1 MRGRLGT
8 PLLVAAPALT
18 LAVAGLFH
26 PHHLGYDT
34 AARWFG
40 LHVAGLVVFPLVG
53 LALARLVRGRRD
65 PLAWVTRVAAYG
77 YATFYSA
84 LDVISGIAAGYVTQ
98 EMGPDYERGAEVRL
112 LFRIGTPLGQIGSW
126 CLLVAALAVA
136 VDAIRRRRWSGVPAL
151 VTVAGAWLVHT
162 DHIFAPGGVVG
173 MALLGAGC
181 GWVAFVAP
189 PEKHWSSDATWGSL
203 TASE

>member
-1 MRGRLGT
+1 
-8 PLLVAAPALT
+8 
-18 LAVAGLFH
+18 
-26 PHHLGYDT
+26 
-34 AARWFG
+34 
-40 LHVAGLVVFPLVG
+40 
-53 LALARLVRGRRD
+53 
-65 PLAWVTRVAAYG
+65 
-77 YATFYSA
+77 
-84 LDVISGIAAGYVTQ
+84 
-98 EMGPDYERGAEVRL
+98 MGPDYERGDEVRL

-189 PEKHWSSDATWGSL
+189 PGKTLVLRRNLGEPHSV
-203 TASE
+203 